1 MNYSLF
7 IATPSYEGKV
17 TVPYL
22 LSFADTLG
30 YLKDKGIKTSFEIR
44 KSSTLLP
51 TERNILFENFYQS
64 DATHMLCVDA
74 DMGWEAADVV
84 SMLLKNKDII
94 CGAYISRHEHDL
106 YVFQPYSDDP
116 KHMVSSNGLIRIKSI
131 GMGFMLISRTA
142 IQRMRDNLLQYKY
155 EQPSIDLTT
164 KKGYAFCDTEVRNGV
179 HYGEDYTFCYR
190 AELSGNEIW
199 VDPTIKLNH
208 AEKVGTLKDILP
220 WQ

>member
-1 MNYSLF
+1 MTYSLF

-30 YLKDKGIKTSFEIR
+30 YLKGKGIKTFFEIR

-64 DATHMLCVDA
+64 DATHILCVDA
-74 DMGWEAADVV
+74 DIGWEAADVV
-84 SMLLKNKDII
+84 SMLLKDKDII

-116 KHMVSSNGLIRIKSI
+116 SQMVSSNGLIRIKSI
-131 GMGFMLISRTA
+131 GMGFMLISRIA
-142 IQRMRDNLLQYKY
+142 IQRMRDNLPQYKY
-155 EQPSIDLTT
+155 EQPSIDLRT
-164 KKGYAFCDTEVRNGV
+164 KKGYAFCDTEVRDGV

-190 AELSGNEIW
+190 AELSGNKLW

-220 WQ
+220 